1 MTAATETL
9 ARVPLLAGLDKKSLA
24 SLAQAMQERT
34 FDAGTQ
40 ATVEGQV
47 GLGFFIV
54 LEGSATVTI
63 DGRKVGTLGPDD
75 WFGEMALLVSEGKR
89 MATITADTDLRCV
102 GMTRLAVPAVPRRAP
117 RHHVAG
123 HGDDGAPHRGRLVGV
138 WLTAAHRFSTGFAT
152 PFIPS
157 G

>member
-1 MTAATETL
+1 MAAATETL
-9 ARVPLLAGLDKKSLA
+9 ARVPLLAGLDRKSLA

-75 WFGEMALLVSEGKR
+75 WFGEMALLGAEGKR

-102 GMTRLAVPAVPRRAP
+102 GMTAWQFRPFLAEHPDITWQVMETMARRIAIDSAPPA
-117 RHHVAG
+117 
-123 HGDDGAPHRGRLVGV
+123 
-138 WLTAAHRFSTGFAT
+138 
-152 PFIPS
+152 
-157 G
+157 